1 MMKKRFS
8 VIFISLIL
16 TLVMLSLTGCGIT
29 YRKNLIKEPRNVFE
43 EIRNMFVN
51 EEHGKETPLT
61 LSTESAYNDYD
72 LGEFVALHIPDCNMC
87 ISWNRIANADPEL
100 KICFFNDDATF
111 IYDHDT
117 KTLYGEKDLS
127 YIEGKFLSKYF
138 EWTSADSGY
147 FVSEFSKDALGDFT
161 FQYEETVHYIDHSP
175 DQ

>member
-16 TLVMLSLTGCGIT
+16 TLVMLSLTGCGMT
-29 YRKNLIKEPRNVFE
+29 YRKNLIKEPQNVFE

-51 EEHGKETPLT
+51 EEHGKKTPLS

-72 LGEFVALHIPDCNMC
+72 LGEFVALHIPDCNMY

-100 KICFFNDDATF
+100 TIRFFNDDATF

-117 KTLYGEKDLS
+117 KTLYGEKELS
-127 YIEGKFLSKYF
+127 YMEEKFLNKYF

-147 FVSEFSKDALGDFT
+147 FVSEFSEDALGDFT